1 MRKRLT
7 LGATNNIYSIYHW
20 DFPAR
25 PHQDNGVKLNKTS
38 PHKLPLAEQ
47 AYQRLFKEIAT
58 TKLAPG
64 THLDEKDLVQNLG
77 IGRTPIREALLRLSS
92 EHLIENVPN
101 KGFSVQPITLQNT
114 KAIFQALWFFEK
126 AVIDLAVNQDLAEIL
141 AEMARVNQDLGRAIE
156 ADDPWELVKLNN
168 QFHMAFARCSK
179 NEYIVSALRNVRFGS
194 ARLAYLSYSDAGS
207 QENNLAQHY
216 QAVVGE
222 HQRIIDAL
230 GGRDKETLCA
240 IIQKH
245 LQTFQ
250 QRIVSY
256 LTSLSA

>member
-1 MRKRLT
+1 MLILLVTSINGVRLT
-7 LGATNNIYSIYHW
+7 KASQ
-20 DFPAR
+20 P
-25 PHQDNGVKLNKTS
+25 
-38 PHKLPLAEQ
+38 KLPLAEK
-47 AYQRLFKEIAT
+47 AYQRLFKEITT

-64 THLDEKDLVQNLG
+64 THLEEKDLMRRLD

-101 KGFSVQPITLQNT
+101 KGFSVLPITLQNT

-126 AVIDLAVNQDLAEIL
+126 VVIELAVNQDLSQL
-141 AEMARVNQDLGRAIE
+141 LDQMTQTNQAIGQ
-156 ADDPWELVKLNN
+156 AIKVGDPWVLVKLNN
-168 QFHMAFARCSK
+168 QFHMEFACCSG

-194 ARLAYLSYSDAGS
+194 ARLAYLSYSDQGI

-222 HQRIIDAL
+222 HQEIIKAL
-230 GGRDKETLCA
+230 GQRDKETLSA
-240 IIQKH
+240 IIQQH
-245 LQTFQ
+245 LHTFQ

-256 LTSLSA
+256 LTSLSV